1 MAMDTEATP
10 VAAGVVGAGLIGRAW
25 AIVFARAGWQVR
37 LYDRLFEQNLANSAA
52 ATAAIA
58 ATLADMQDAGLL
70 DEPLATIAARITPVA
85 TLGEACADAAL
96 VQENIAEDVTVKQ
109 TVFAAMDALAPPEA
123 VLASSTSWLPASR
136 FTEGLPGRQRCLV
149 AHPTN
154 PPNLVPLVEV
164 CPAPWTADEV
174 CQRAMACYAA
184 VGQQPVLVKREIAGF
199 LLNRIQ
205 GAVLNEMLNLFEDG
219 VASAADLDRVM
230 THGLA
235 LRWSFMGPF
244 ETIDLNAPDGV
255 IDYARRY
262 GPSYVQLGQTQRG
275 NDWSAE
281 TLARL
286 EAERRHTARSSTGRT
301 GALAR
306 CAVDG
311 VKFATSNRPGVNS
324 NGYQRQGFTC
334 TRYRRCRRHR
344 IGDSRDLRQ
353 RRCARAPVRRQRRRL
368 GHRRGAFTRRDLQPH
383 RRCRRGGGGHHV

>member
-1 MAMDTEATP
+1 MCSQESSQET
-10 VAAGVVGAGLIGRAW
+10 VAGIVGAGLIGRAW
-25 AIVFARAGWQVR
+25 AIVFARAGWRVR
-37 LYDRLFEQNLANSAA
+37 LYDRMFEQNLADSAV
-52 ATAAIA
+52 TMAAIA
-58 ATLADMQDAGLL
+58 ATLADMRDAGLL

-85 TLGEACADAAL
+85 TLGEACANAAL
-96 VQENIAEDVTVKQ
+96 VQENTAEDVTVKQ
-109 TVFAAMDALAPPEA
+109 AVFAAMDALAPPEA

-136 FTEGLPGRQRCLV
+136 FTETLPGRHRCLV

-164 CPAPWTADEV
+164 CPAPWTADAV
-174 CQRAMACYAA
+174 CQRAMKLYAA
-184 VGQQPVLVKREIAGF
+184 IGQQPVLVKREIAGF

-219 VASAADLDRVM
+219 IASAADLDRVM

-235 LRWSFMGPF
+235 PRWSFMGPF

-286 EAERRHTARSSTGRT
+286 ESERRRT
-301 GALAR
+301 LPAHQLA
-306 CAVDG
+306 
-311 VKFATSNRPGVNS
+311 
-324 NGYQRQGFTC
+324 
-334 TRYRRCRRHR
+334 
-344 IGDSRDLRQ
+344 
-353 RRCARAPVRRQRRRL
+353 ARARWRDARL
-368 GHRRGAFTRRDLQPH
+368 MALSSQHQTDRE
-383 RRCRRGGGGHHV
+383 